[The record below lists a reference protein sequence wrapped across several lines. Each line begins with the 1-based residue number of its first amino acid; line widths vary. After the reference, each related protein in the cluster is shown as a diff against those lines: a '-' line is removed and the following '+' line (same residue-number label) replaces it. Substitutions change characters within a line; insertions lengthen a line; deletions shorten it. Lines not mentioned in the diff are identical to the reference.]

1 MSTIQDHQK
10 QHAFLLF
17 FPATSIYAALVVPLS
32 VFAMTSGTAWPPALI
47 GLGHAREMLFGFAL
61 ALVAG
66 YTLGPLSQRSLLI
79 LFMLWLGARLVY
91 LVFPQTLFAE
101 ILNGAFVL
109 ALAVYIVPK
118 FKAAKKWRNRILSP
132 LLLSLCLVPVIY
144 SYITHNTNFTAA
156 RILLLQAVLLFALL
170 MAFVGGRIIAAA
182 AAGESERRGLKLESR
197 VQPKLEAALILS
209 LLAAVSLMIFAV
221 TYIAAFFCGLAG
233 IALLV
238 RLGRWRLWRC
248 SHRFDLLGLG
258 IGYAW
263 LATGLIALAISM
275 LTQTYIVQALHI
287 ITIGALG
294 SLSTGVMARLYYQQ
308 QRRQT
313 PAFIALTTTVL
324 IAVATL
330 SRVAAGIIQSDQVLL
345 LWIAAGCWS
354 TAYLLLGFL
363 LLPKLSSA
371 FVSAG

>member
-1 MSTIQDHQK
+1 MSTIQRHKK

-17 FPATSIYAALVVPLS
+17 FPAASIYAALVVPLS
-32 VFAMTSGTAWPPALI
+32 IFAMTSGTAWPPALI

-66 YTLGPLSQRSLLI
+66 YMLGPLPQRSLFI
-79 LFMLWLGARLVY
+79 LFVLWLSARLIY
-91 LVFPQTLFAE
+91 LVLPQTLFAE

-109 ALAVYIVPK
+109 TLAVYIVPK
-118 FKAAKKWRNRILSP
+118 FKAAKKWRNRILGP

-144 SYITHNTNFTAA
+144 SYITHNANFSVA
-156 RILLLQAVLLFALL
+156 RTLLLQAVLLFALL

-197 VQPKLEAALILS
+197 VQPKLETTIILS
-209 LLAAVSLMIFAV
+209 SLAAVSLMTFSG
-221 TYIAAFFCGLAG
+221 TYIVAAFFCGLTG
-233 IALLV
+233 VILFI
-238 RLGRWRLWRC
+238 RLSRWRLWRC
-248 SHRFDLLGLG
+248 RHRLDLLGLG
-258 IGYAW
+258 IGYTW

-275 LTQTYIVQALHI
+275 LTQTYTTQALHI

-294 SLSTGVMARLYYQQ
+294 SLSTGIMARLYYQR

-313 PAFIALTTTVL
+313 PGLLAITSTVL
-324 IAVATL
+324 IAVTTL
-330 SRVAAGIIQSDQVLL
+330 SRAAAGIVQADQVLL

-354 TAYLLLGFL
+354 AAYIFL
-363 LLPKLSSA
+363 AVRLLPKPHWN
-371 FVSAG
+371 